1 MERDEF
7 VKSIS
12 LPDADAVDE
21 YHIEEELEVADEAD
35 AQLVGEECRA
45 EDEPAGEEDEEGG
58 VVARELQLR
67 RLPVREV
74 AVHLPWRRQLQIEI
88 KSVKYEENEGT
99 VPIAFIATTGAH
111 V

>member
-1 MERDEF
+1 MHQYIRLRGPSYCMLYCWSRDRFER
-7 VKSIS
+7 S

-21 YHIEEELEVADEAD
+21 YHIEEELEVSTDPD
-35 AQLVGEECRA
+35 TQLVGEECRA

-74 AVHLPWRRQLQIEI
+74 AVHLPRRRQLRI
-88 KSVKYEENEGT
+88 G
-99 VPIAFIATTGAH
+99 GW
-111 V
+111 